1 MLELLAIVLG
11 GVVTFVTRAVFL
23 VSRKL
28 RPPKRVERYLP
39 LVGPAVLAAIAV
51 PGILAPRGAISPL
64 DTVPAVIAAIVT
76 WLVWRWTR
84 QIALGLVAGLLLWWA
99 ILAVLVLGFGID
111 RSTV

>member
-1 MLELLAIVLG
+1 MLEFLAIVVG

-51 PGILAPRGAISPL
+51 PGILAPRDAITLVDS
-64 DTVPAVIAAIVT
+64 VPAVASAVVT

-84 QIALGLVAGLLLWWA
+84 HIALGLLAGLLLWWA
-99 ILAVLVLGFGID
+99 ILAVLVFGFGVD
-111 RSTV
+111 R